1 MNKAVVEL
9 FEEMKDFLSFG
20 EEQKG
25 QEGEGSAALQN
36 ANEAEV
42 MLLDVELN
50 VLKGPSRDDYS
61 K

>member
-1 MNKAVVEL
+1 MQRGRT
-9 FEEMKDFLSFG
+9 FCLSFG

-25 QEGEGSAALQN
+25 QEGEGRAALQN

-42 MLLDVELN
+42 RLLDAELN

>member
-1 MNKAVVEL
+1 M
-9 FEEMKDFLSFG
+9 
-20 EEQKG
+20 
-25 QEGEGSAALQN
+25 ALQN

-50 VLKGPSRDDYS
+50 VLRGPSRDDYS